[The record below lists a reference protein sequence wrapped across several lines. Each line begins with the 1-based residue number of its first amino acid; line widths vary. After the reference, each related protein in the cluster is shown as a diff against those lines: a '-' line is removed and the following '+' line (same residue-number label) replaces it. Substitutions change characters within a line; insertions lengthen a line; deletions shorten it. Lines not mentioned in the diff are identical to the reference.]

1 MIDNRYISLD
11 RDLVRSDLSCFGG
24 DRVLFYEFLYRND
37 PVKLQLYLDGRAK
50 RESDILLPS
59 YLVINSY

>member
-24 DRVLFYEFLYRND
+24 DCVFFYEFPYPND
-37 PVKLQLYLDGRAK
+37 PVKLQLYLEGRAK
-50 RESDILLPS
+50 RERELYPGTKLFG
-59 YLVINSY
+59 YY